1 MGNQLSETTAQGILQ
16 HQYDKLGNR
25 IATTLPDGRTINK
38 LYYGSGHLHQINLDG
53 QIISDI
59 ERDHLHRETL
69 RSQGRMNT
77 SFQYDRTG
85 RLTGKQ
91 TKRPGAGILP
101 DIILDRSYSYDNL
114 DRLVSKKHNRQGQSD
129 YRYDVTGRI
138 ESCRNESYWET
149 LQYDAAANL
158 LDRRRGEEES
168 NQNLIRFN
176 QLLSFRGLKYSY
188 DEHGRT
194 RSKQTASGT
203 QYYHYDAEH
212 RLTEVRIEQLNHT
225 ERYGYVY
232 DALGRRIEKHRLD
245 RDGKPCN
252 RTTFLWDGLQM
263 IQESS
268 ADKRQSLYLYTDEG
282 SYEPL
287 ARIDRTGNQEQHIY
301 YFHTDLNGMPEEL
314 TDEAGEIV
322 WECSYQLWGKPIQEI
337 AHTEIQQNLRYQGQ
351 YLDRETGLH
360 YNTFR
365 YYDPDIGRFTQPD
378 PIGLLGGF
386 NLYQYAPNGLTWV
399 DPLGLRKC
407 TTGFKNA
414 NDAGRAALSKY
425 NPMSIFKNR
434 EYGGIIFK
442 AKDGT
447 YGYTRGRLGSGRT
460 APTFKESAGG
470 LPKGSTP
477 VGQYHTHGD
486 YSDIN
491 FNRTNKA
498 GDVHNS
504 DKFSN
509 SDISIHNRANKTF
522 PNYTNVLG
530 APSGSFWKIFGKV
543 SGPDDAIPL

>member
-1 MGNQLSETTAQGILQ
+1 
-16 HQYDKLGNR
+16 
-25 IATTLPDGRTINK
+25 
-38 LYYGSGHLHQINLDG
+38 
-53 QIISDI
+53 
-59 ERDHLHRETL
+59 
-69 RSQGRMNT
+69 MNT
-77 SFQYDRTG
+77 SFQYDRTS

-138 ESCRNESYWET
+138 ESCRNEAYWET

-252 RTTFLWDGLQM
+252 RTTFLWDGMQM
-263 IQESS
+263 IQESG
-268 ADKRQSLYLYTDEG
+268 ADKRQSLYLYTDQY

-287 ARIDRTGNQEQHIY
+287 ARIDRTGNQEEHIY

-322 WECSYQLWGKPIQEI
+322 WECSYQLWGKPVQEI
-337 AHTEIQQNLRYQGQ
+337 AHREIQQNLRFQGQ

-360 YNTFR
+360 YNISR
-365 YYDPDIGRFTQPD
+365 YYDPDTGSFTQPAL
-378 PIGLLGGF
+378 IVLLGSF
-386 NLYQYAPNGLTWV
+386 NMWQYAPA
-399 DPLGLRKC
+399 C
-407 TTGFKNA
+407 
-414 NDAGRAALSKY
+414 
-425 NPMSIFKNR
+425 
-434 EYGGIIFK
+434 
-442 AKDGT
+442 
-447 YGYTRGRLGSGRT
+447 
-460 APTFKESAGG
+460 
-470 LPKGSTP
+470 
-477 VGQYHTHGD
+477 
-486 YSDIN
+486 
-491 FNRTNKA
+491 
-498 GDVHNS
+498 
-504 DKFSN
+504 
-509 SDISIHNRANKTF
+509 
-522 PNYTNVLG
+522 
-530 APSGSFWKIFGKV
+530 
-543 SGPDDAIPL
+543 

>member
-1 MGNQLSETTAQGILQ
+1 M
-16 HQYDKLGNR
+16 
-25 IATTLPDGRTINK
+25 
-38 LYYGSGHLHQINLDG
+38 
-53 QIISDI
+53 
-59 ERDHLHRETL
+59 
-69 RSQGRMNT
+69 
-77 SFQYDRTG
+77 
-85 RLTGKQ
+85 
-91 TKRPGAGILP
+91 
-101 DIILDRSYSYDNL
+101 
-114 DRLVSKKHNRQGQSD
+114 
-129 YRYDVTGRI
+129 TGRI
-138 ESCRNESYWET
+138 ESCRNEAYWET

-287 ARIDRTGNQEQHIY
+287 ARIDRNGNQEQHIY

-322 WECSYQLWGKPIQEI
+322 WECSYQLWGKPVQEI
-337 AHTEIQQNLRYQGQ
+337 AHREIQQNLRYQGQ

-365 YYDPDIGRFTQPD
+365 YYDPDTGRFTQPD

-386 NLYQYAPNGLTWV
+386 NLYQYAPNALTWV
-399 DPLGLRKC
+399 DPWGLNGSYIFRGMTEEKGEPKVGDSARTLGVRPNIDIPVDTNGNVHPNTGGVSVSPSPQDLPPHRKPIEFGG
-407 TTGFKNA
+407 TGKDPVWKLDVA
-414 NDAGRAALSKY
+414 DLGNDLQYVPDKPGHGTIQPKQSMPLSKY
-425 NPMSIFKNR
+425 Q
-434 EYGGIIFK
+434 
-442 AKDGT
+442 AA
-447 YGYTRGRLGSGRT
+447 L
-460 APTFKESAGG
+460 
-470 LPKGSTP
+470 
-477 VGQYHTHGD
+477 
-486 YSDIN
+486 
-491 FNRTNKA
+491 
-498 GDVHNS
+498 
-504 DKFSN
+504 
-509 SDISIHNRANKTF
+509 ANLK
-522 PNYTNVLG
+522 
-530 APSGSFWKIFGKV
+530 SKWIKC
-543 SGPDDAIPL
+543 

>member
-1 MGNQLSETTAQGILQ
+1 M
-16 HQYDKLGNR
+16 
-25 IATTLPDGRTINK
+25 
-38 LYYGSGHLHQINLDG
+38 
-53 QIISDI
+53 
-59 ERDHLHRETL
+59 
-69 RSQGRMNT
+69 
-77 SFQYDRTG
+77 
-85 RLTGKQ
+85 
-91 TKRPGAGILP
+91 
-101 DIILDRSYSYDNL
+101 
-114 DRLVSKKHNRQGQSD
+114 
-129 YRYDVTGRI
+129 TGRI
-138 ESCRNESYWET
+138 ESCRNEAYWET

-287 ARIDRTGNQEQHIY
+287 ARIDRNGNQEQHIY

-322 WECSYQLWGKPIQEI
+322 WECSYQLWGKPVQEI

-365 YYDPDIGRFTQPD
+365 YYDLDIGRFTQPD
-378 PIGLLGGF
+378 PIGLLGGL
-386 NLYQYAPNGLTWV
+386 NLYQYAPNGLTWIDPWGLTTEKIKLDPNEILVNPKDVNFSQKTINSAFDTPEGKRNIQSVINDVRKGNVKVTDFPAIRVV
-399 DPLGLRKC
+399 DVKGQLVVRDGNSRLAIARS
-407 TTGFKNA
+407 A
-414 NDAGRAALSKY
+414 
-425 NPMSIFKNR
+425 
-434 EYGGIIFK
+434 K
-442 AKDGT
+442 AKQI
-447 YGYTRGRLGSGRT
+447 
-460 APTFKESAGG
+460 KIVIE
-470 LPKGSTP
+470 
-477 VGQYHTHGD
+477 
-486 YSDIN
+486 
-491 FNRTNKA
+491 
-498 GDVHNS
+498 
-504 DKFSN
+504 
-509 SDISIHNRANKTF
+509 
-522 PNYTNVLG
+522 TNVNELKDFKRRLWRNNMPNTG
-530 APSGSFWKIFGKV
+530 TSKV
-543 SGPDDAIPL
+543 PTCK

>member
-1 MGNQLSETTAQGILQ
+1 MGNLLSETTAQGVLQ

-53 QIISDI
+53 RIISDI

-85 RLTGKQ
+85 RLTKKQ
-91 TKRPGAGILP
+91 TGRPGAGILP

-138 ESCRNESYWET
+138 ESCRNEAYWET

-232 DALGRRIEKHRLD
+232 DAFGRRIEKHRLD

-252 RTTFLWDGLQM
+252 RTTFLWDGMQM

-268 ADKRQSLYLYTDEG
+268 TDKRQSLYLYTDEG

-287 ARIDRTGNQEQHIY
+287 ARIDRNGNQEQHIY

-337 AHTEIQQNLRYQGQ
+337 AHKEIQQNLRYQGQ

-378 PIGLLGGF
+378 PIGLLGGL
-386 NLYQYAPNGLTWV
+386 NLYQYAPNGLTWI
-399 DPLGLRKC
+399 DPWGWSC
-407 TTGFKNA
+407 GNFKWGNPKSKPTYGHTFSDHGQKVKSNQLKDRARSKGHQIGQYDDDKLAAEFIA
-414 NDAGRAALSKY
+414 NVAKKGSGVHDVPLPQNIKGRGYL
-425 NPMSIFKNR
+425 P
-434 EYGGIIFK
+434 
-442 AKDGT
+442 DGT
-447 YGYTRGRLGSGRT
+447 EIFPDMARVVVKPDGSVRT
-460 APTFKESAGG
+460 SFP
-470 LPKGSTP
+470 
-477 VGQYHTHGD
+477 
-486 YSDIN
+486 
-491 FNRTNKA
+491 FN
-498 GDVHNS
+498 S
-504 DKFSN
+504 SY
-509 SDISIHNRANKTF
+509 
-522 PNYTNVLG
+522 PN
-530 APSGSFWKIFGKV
+530 
-543 SGPDDAIPL
+543 